1 MILKSFLVEKNLSLL
16 DKYSVILFYGEN
28 IGLIDDIKEDI
39 KNKYKEFE
47 KINLYQDEIIKNEN
61 LFDEQA
67 NNSSLFNINKLIFIN
82 EVSDKIEKRISKYK
96 ENKSNKIILFSQSLD
111 KKSKLRTF
119 FEKGK
124 HVAIIP
130 CYQDNHRTLS
140 EYIRIKLKNFEGLNQ
155 ELVNILI
162 ENSDYDR
169 KVLAGELHKIRSL
182 FINKKINTEKIID
195 LLNNPYN
202 IDFNKLRDS
211 CFDGDKLKLNFYLG
225 NISLKN
231 EDAYLFLASLNQR
244 ILRLSQ
250 LQDQIHIDKN
260 LEKAMENLKP
270 RIFWRDKGISKP
282 LNARIGIHTGVCTVG
297 NFGSEDRLDYTI
309 IGNGVNLASR
319 IETSAEPNK
328 ILLSEDTYLLI
339 KKNIICSK
347 KQKIDVKGV
356 SYPVQTYE
364 VLGFENKYS
373 KNSSIVEKN
382 IPGLSLSLNKSEI
395 EDNQTAIDLI
405 KDALKSLQSE

>member
-270 RIFWRDKGISKP
+270 RIFWRDKGIFLRQIKKWNQKK
-282 LNARIGIHTGVCTVG
+282 LKIAKEIVNETEIGIKTKF
-297 NFGSEDRLDYTI
+297 NNYSSI
-309 IGNGVNLASR
+309 IIKNLLLKIFNLA
-319 IETSAEPNK
+319 
-328 ILLSEDTYLLI
+328 
-339 KKNIICSK
+339 
-347 KQKIDVKGV
+347 
-356 SYPVQTYE
+356 
-364 VLGFENKYS
+364 
-373 KNSSIVEKN
+373 NS
-382 IPGLSLSLNKSEI
+382 
-395 EDNQTAIDLI
+395 TF
-405 KDALKSLQSE
+405 